1 VGTATRAAANA
12 ASSKRRDFLL
22 RVPLAIVGGY
32 GAASALVSGLALSLP
47 LPLLGMTRSDA
58 VVTASMLGFL
68 IYLVLLLWG
77 AAARRLMRLA
87 IGYAILTAIGMA
99 PWALLRAGG

>member
-1 VGTATRAAANA
+1 MVGTATRAAANA

-32 GAASALVSGLALSLP
+32 GAASALVSGLALS

>member
-1 VGTATRAAANA
+1 
-12 ASSKRRDFLL
+12 
-22 RVPLAIVGGY
+22 
-32 GAASALVSGLALSLP
+32 
-47 LPLLGMTRSDA
+47 
-58 VVTASMLGFL
+58 MLGFL